1 MKRRF
6 PFFAPR
12 RKAETAADAKPPMTL
27 RLHKAA
33 KQIDRLRE
41 NAVRRAQ
48 RVQAELPGA
57 RKAFDRAAERSDLYE
72 LARRKAEGGWDGAMP
87 AAGEELSSFKATPAL
102 PAVLALVAVDGSQVY
117 PDHHAATLFYAV
129 NIGFFLHRYDAGET
143 DSGSE
148 PEIVFEED
156 LISPEGSL
164 IPNTVID
171 ARRTVE
177 EMATLERM
185 ARAEKQSAP
194 GRAVLALADGGIALR
209 IDEKAFPPAERG
221 ALQRRFFASLDAL
234 AAEKIPVAGYI
245 SRPGGSPVLSL
256 LALAAEDAAEHAPG
270 RKTAG
275 RGPFPSLDDR
285 MLFETLLPP
294 GARSPIF
301 EFAAYWNNLYRN
313 REPNQSAHFFYLNVG
328 RSYPVVARVE
338 LPAWTAADPLLVDC
352 VHSVL
357 IEQCAVTLN
366 DPYPYGLIRADE
378 EAFVSGEDRKY
389 LEQEMAVAL
398 IRGGMRVNRSEKL
411 SHKGRARK
419 H

>member
-1 MKRRF
+1 
-6 PFFAPR
+6 
-12 RKAETAADAKPPMTL
+12 MTL
-27 RLHKAA
+27 RLHKVAR
-33 KQIDRLRE
+33 QIDRLRE
-41 NAVRRAQ
+41 NAVLRAQ
-48 RVQAELPGA
+48 QVQAQMPGA
-57 RKAFDRAAERSDLYE
+57 RNAFDRAAQRSDLYE
-72 LARRKAEGGWDGAMP
+72 LARQKAEGGWNGAMP
-87 AAGEELSSFKATPAL
+87 AAGEPLSSFKEAPAL
-102 PAVLALVAVDGSQVY
+102 PAALALVAVDGSQVY
-117 PDHHAATLFYAV
+117 PDHHAASLFYAI

-143 DSGSE
+143 DAGSE
-148 PEIVFEED
+148 PDIVFEDEALYPEGN
-156 LISPEGSL
+156 LISQTIL
-164 IPNTVID
+164 N

-185 ARAEKQSAP
+185 ASAEKQAAP
-194 GRAVLALADGGIALR
+194 RRAVLALADGGLALR

-221 ALQRRFFASLDAL
+221 ALQRKFFAAIDTL

-256 LALAAEDAAEHAPG
+256 LALAMEDAAKLAPG
-270 RKTAG
+270 RKETG
-275 RGPFPSLDDR
+275 RGPFPALDDR
-285 MLFETLLPP
+285 ILFESLLPP

-328 RSYPVVARVE
+328 RAYPVVARVE
-338 LPAWTAADPLLVDC
+338 VPAWTAADPHLVDR
-352 VHSVL
+352 VHSALV
-357 IEQCAVTLN
+357 EQCAVTLN

-378 EAFVSGEDRKY
+378 EAFISGEDKKY
-389 LEQEMAVAL
+389 LEQQMAIAL